1 MGTAM
6 GAGPGVRL
14 GLSVATRGEAARFA
28 RLGITTART
37 RLPGGQRYR
46 CTPETQASAG
56 SGRPEGGGT
65 ASCSVHSG
73 DEGATGLLARCLAKI
88 AGARGGDTIF
98 LQGEVGMGKSVFARS
113 FIREATGRE
122 ALDVVSP
129 TFLLHET
136 YDLAGAGGAKIQ
148 HFDLYRF
155 DSGKQLEVM
164 LQRAYFEEC
173 LARDVVLIEW
183 AQYLPARY
191 KGVERLLVSFGPGT
205 EEGASRTIG
214 LVAEGDSWS
223 PVVEAVAGVLEQGG
237 SESLRLL

>member
-1 MGTAM
+1 
-6 GAGPGVRL
+6 
-14 GLSVATRGEAARFA
+14 
-28 RLGITTART
+28 
-37 RLPGGQRYR
+37 
-46 CTPETQASAG
+46 
-56 SGRPEGGGT
+56 
-65 ASCSVHSG
+65 
-73 DEGATGLLARCLAKI
+73 
-88 AGARGGDTIF
+88 
-98 LQGEVGMGKSVFARS
+98 MGKSVFARS

-122 ALDVVSP
+122 ALEVVSP

-173 LARDVVLIEW
+173 LARDIVLIEW

-205 EEGASRTIG
+205 EEGPGGEDCASRTIG